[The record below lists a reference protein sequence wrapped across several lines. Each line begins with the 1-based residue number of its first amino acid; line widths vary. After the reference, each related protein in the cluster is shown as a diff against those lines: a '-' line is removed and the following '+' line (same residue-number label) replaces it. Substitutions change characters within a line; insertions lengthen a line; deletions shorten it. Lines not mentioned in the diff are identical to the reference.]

1 MQEQETEGRFYAQS
15 HCGQISFSA
24 PSALKPC
31 LFFYEG
37 FVSLNPYVLQFLCN
51 QLSLSVNNQS
61 VSTDDH

>member
-15 HCGQISFSA
+15 DRGQISFSA
-24 PSALKPC
+24 PGALKPC

-37 FVSLNPYVLQFLCN
+37 FVSLIPYVLQFLCN